1 MNIILIKSWE
11 HIQLTFVTLFIAM
24 VISIPLGI
32 YLARSKGKLSPIVLR
47 FTSMFQT
54 IPGLALI
61 ALVVVILASLR
72 ALFPVPITGTLPAVI
87 VLVLYALLPIL
98 SNTYAG
104 IQQVSA
110 NVKNVARAMGM
121 TPMQILFYV
130 EIPLSI
136 PVLMNGMRI
145 ALVST
150 IGMVTLTSLVGSGG
164 LGELI
169 VQGLRT
175 MQVEKVLAGTIPAAI
190 MAILSDFI
198 LTRVGRYLVPEEAF
212 YQ

>member
-1 MNIILIKSWE
+1 MNLIILKSWE

-32 YLARSKGKLSPIVLR
+32 YLARSRGKASPIILR
-47 FTSMFQT
+47 FTAMVQT

-61 ALVVVILASLR
+61 ALVVVLLASLR
-72 ALFPVPITGTLPAVI
+72 KLFPVPITGIFPAVI

-104 IQQVSA
+104 IQQVSS

-136 PVLMNGMRI
+136 PVLVNGVRI

-175 MQVEKVLAGTIPAAI
+175 MQVEKVLAGTVPAAI
-190 MAILSDFI
+190 MAILSDLM
-198 LTRVGRYLVPEEAF
+198 LTKVGRYLVPEEAF

>member
-1 MNIILIKSWE
+1 MNIILVKSWE

-24 VISIPLGI
+24 IISIPLGI
-32 YLARSKGKLSPIVLR
+32 YLARSKGKASPIILR
-47 FTSMFQT
+47 FTSMVQT

-72 ALFPVPITGTLPAVI
+72 KLFPVSITGMLPAVI

-98 SNTYAG
+98 SNTYTG
-104 IQQVSA
+104 IQQVSV

-121 TPMQILFYV
+121 TSMQILFYV
-130 EIPLSI
+130 EIPLSV
-136 PVLMNGMRI
+136 PVLVNGVRI

-190 MAILSDFI
+190 LAILSDFI
-198 LTRVGRYLVPEEAF
+198 LTKVGRYLVPEEAF